1 LTSTSRS
8 ALYGAVARFR
18 PEDGEF
24 FLVDNI
30 KVAFSP
36 STAALRARFVCAEPA
51 LVPGDLSDT
60 RQLGLEESAPLAVR
74 DSRRGIEI
82 SWASSG
88 AKFQQSLGHFGRR
101 GNVTLT
107 ADWNPIRAVR
117 SGLSEAQQRA
127 HERQDNYLDRSVI
140 GLADGQRLCFAAL
153 EDAIPTWQVNY
164 ARILRTVW
172 ALPIDPEDVHVSLN
186 LIELAW
192 DAHTPHTASL
202 GARLFLHEWNR
213 SIAESKHAF
222 EVERLEHYPDGA
234 LRGIGLGGEHLK
246 LYRKTHDFLRFEAQI
261 SRQAGNKILRAAC
274 EKADKPSALDL
285 DHLPTFFQNLRTIA
299 GRVYPTILGVQEAI
313 VIPPPSGIPLM
324 LSKMARKSFERDV
337 VEDILNNGAVKC
349 RDQNMYR
356 FLRTLSRDGLVQK
369 GPGKGMWSATR
380 SFEQELRLLRRARE
394 NQAKWLE
401 S

>member
-1 LTSTSRS
+1 MASTSRS

-60 RQLGLEESAPLAVR
+60 TQLGLEESAPLEVR

-107 ADWNPIRAVR
+107 ADWNPLRAIR

-127 HERQDNYLDRSVI
+127 HEREDNYLDRRVI
-140 GLADGQRLCFAAL
+140 GLAEGQSLCFAAL
-153 EDAIPTWQVNY
+153 ENAIARWQVDY

-172 ALPIDPEDVHVSLN
+172 ALPIEPEDVHVSLN
-186 LIELAW
+186 MIEIAW
-192 DAHTPHTASL
+192 DALTPHTASL

-234 LRGIGLGGEHLK
+234 LRSIGIGGEQLK

-261 SRQAGNKILRAAC
+261 SRKAGNKILRAAC
-274 EKADKPSALDL
+274 EKADKPSPIDL
-285 DHLPTFFQNLRTIA
+285 DDLPTFFQNLGTIA
-299 GRVYPTILGVQEAI
+299 RRVYPTILGVQEATM
-313 VIPPPSGIPLM
+313 IPPPSGVARM

-337 VEDILNNGAVKC
+337 VDSILNNGTVKC

-380 SFEQELRLLRRARE
+380 SFDQELRLLRRARE